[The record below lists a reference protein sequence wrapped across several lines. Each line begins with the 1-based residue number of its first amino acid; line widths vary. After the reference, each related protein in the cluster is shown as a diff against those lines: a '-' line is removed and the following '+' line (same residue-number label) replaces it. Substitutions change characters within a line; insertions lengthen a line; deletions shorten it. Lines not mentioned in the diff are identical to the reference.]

1 MVVPINR
8 LLEQC
13 GFDAEMT
20 ARLGA
25 AFDVAWEG
33 IRYDALELRNPA
45 IAAAAREVLAK
56 LTIEEG
62 MNGERNAARL
72 VEKVITRFRNSG

>member
-1 MVVPINR
+1 MPIDR
-8 LLEQC
+8 LLKQR

-33 IRYDALELRNPA
+33 IRFDGRELKDPA
-45 IAAAAREVLAK
+45 IAATAREVLAK
-56 LTIEEG
+56 IVIEEG
-62 MNGERNAARL
+62 MNGEQNAARL
-72 VEKVITRFRNSG
+72 VEKVMARFRNPG

>member
-1 MVVPINR
+1 MPIDR
-8 LLEQC
+8 LLEQR

-33 IRYDALELRNPA
+33 IRYDGPELRDPA

-62 MNGERNAARL
+62 INGEQNAARL
-72 VEKVITRFRNSG
+72 VEKVMARFRNSG

>member
-1 MVVPINR
+1 MPINR
-8 LLEQC
+8 FLEQR

-33 IRYDALELRNPA
+33 IRYDGPELRDPA
-45 IAAAAREVLAK
+45 IAAATRELLAK

-62 MNGERNAARL
+62 LSGERNAARL
-72 VEKVITRFRNSG
+72 VEKVMARFRNSG